1 MIDKPTSSQIF
12 ARIEERGIPL
22 APSIKAHGLYDLVVV
37 KGNLAFVSG
46 QLPRLDD
53 EGSPISGRL
62 RAQDDIARACD
73 AAELCFARSLLAL
86 HQTIGDLSRIK
97 RIISI
102 RGFVNA
108 DPDFTRHGG
117 VIDAAS
123 ALAVDLMGDNGCHVR
138 TSLAAGGLPANALV
152 EIELIVALD

>member
-1 MIDKPTSSQIF
+1 MVDQHTSSQIF
-12 ARIEERGIPL
+12 SRIRERGIPL
-22 APSIKAHGLYDLVVV
+22 PPSIKAQGLYDLAVVE
-37 KGNLAFVSG
+37 GNMAFVSG

-53 EGSPISGRL
+53 EGALISGRL
-62 RAQDDIARACD
+62 RAEDGIALARS

-86 HQTIGDLSRIK
+86 NQVIGDLSRMK
-97 RIISI
+97 RVISI

-108 DPDFTRHGG
+108 DADFTRHGN

-123 ALAVDLMGDNGCHVR
+123 ALAIDLFGDAGRHVR

-152 EIELIVALD
+152 EIELTVALV